1 MPFLSLHTYNFRNLQ
16 NEQIDLSSREVYFTG
31 ENGQGKSNLLEAL
44 YYSSYGN
51 SFRTRNDAEIIKIGE
66 NSLSLY
72 AFYKSQN
79 SSSHTTKI
87 VLENGHKTIEKDGK
101 FLKDRKELVNTMP
114 CVLYSHDD
122 LDFAIGE
129 PERRRFFIDQSLSM
143 YDVLYIDVL
152 RRYKK
157 ILKSR
162 NILLKEQKYELLETM
177 DFQLAQNGIEI
188 QEKRKKAV
196 FQFNQI
202 FGDLYQRVTGIDGVK
217 IKYEPSWKDKT
228 NENLTPNLADV
239 INILA
244 TKREVDKIRQ
254 TTMSGPHRDKIIFTR
269 NDQLFI
275 PTASTG
281 QRRLIAL
288 LLRTAQA
295 TFYTQITGNKPVLL
309 MDDVMLELD
318 PTKRKKLTHLL
329 PDYEQLFCTFLPGE
343 PYDQYKT
350 EQTSVY
356 KISEG
361 RWLKYE

>member
-1 MPFLSLHTYNFRNLQ
+1 
-16 NEQIDLSSREVYFTG
+16 
-31 ENGQGKSNLLEAL
+31 
-44 YYSSYGN
+44 
-51 SFRTRNDAEIIKIGE
+51 
-66 NSLSLY
+66 
-72 AFYKSQN
+72 
-79 SSSHTTKI
+79 
-87 VLENGHKTIEKDGK
+87 
-101 FLKDRKELVNTMP
+101 MP

-217 IKYEPSWKDKT
+217 IKYEPSWKDKN
-228 NENLTPNLADV
+228 NENLTPNVEDV
-239 INILA
+239 INFLV